1 MIRNETYSGGVVVA
15 ATIVDLQAGTIAF
28 EDHGVVTSTRALT
41 ADEVTRYTPVEPAAD
56 PVAQLEAARTA
67 LAPLETVDAPYTT
80 ADIVDVL
87 LDVRTALGG

>member
-1 MIRNETYSGGVVVA
+1 MIRNEESRDGVCVA
-15 ATIVDLQAGTIAF
+15 AEIIDLNANTIAF
-28 EDHGVVTSTRALT
+28 EENGVVTSTRALT
-41 ADEVTRYTPVEPAAD
+41 VDEIAFYAPPPLTEAER
-56 PVAQLEAARTA
+56 LEAARTA